1 VGDTGRVAQTL
12 LDTPALAQAVE
23 RSADPTAAR
32 ALLARL
38 VDDYPAV
45 GEELAADA
53 RLREAVV
60 ALSAASRSLSNAI
73 TRDPSLLDPLRDRTT
88 FERER
93 DVAEYRDSAAEF
105 LSTADDGA
113 GALRRWK
120 RRELLR
126 IAARDLTGAADL
138 PAVGRELAAL
148 AEVCLGRAVDL
159 VAPDVA
165 LGVVA
170 MGKLGGQEL
179 NYASDVDVLFVHD
192 GDGAPAERAAR
203 AVLTTMS
210 EPTADGIVF
219 RTDADLRPEGRS
231 GSLSRTLDAYAAY
244 YERWAQPWEFQALLK
259 ARPVAGDADL
269 GRRFLAL
276 TRPFVW
282 PDVLDPD
289 AVRSVRAMKAR
300 AEGEMN
306 RRGLSDREVKRG
318 RGGIRDIEFA
328 VQLLQL
334 VHGRHDTSARSP
346 TTLNALSQLA
356 AGGYIE
362 REDAAQLDDAYR
374 FLRTVEH
381 RLQLQDEQQTHT
393 LPADVAART
402 RLARVLGYRDRGD
415 ETALDLFESAYG
427 GYQNRVRSIHERLFF
442 APLLDTLAG
451 AGPLT
456 AEAVEERLA
465 AFGFLDVARTRAALR
480 ELTQGLTRRSRVM
493 QQLLPVILGWLSAT
507 PDPDL
512 GLLQLRRLAEGEAR
526 SASLA
531 RTFRETP
538 SAAERTCRVLGSS
551 RILGDA
557 LRRQP
562 DFVETLADDDALSR
576 EKSRDE
582 LVGQALGTLTWRA
595 SEDER
600 RVGLRRFKRRQV
612 LRIASRD
619 VLGFA
624 TIEATEREL
633 AGLADACVEAALHA
647 LRPPLQ
653 FAVFGLG
660 RFGGAELNYASDL
673 DVVFVYDGED
683 AADFRAAEK
692 VAEELL
698 HELGG
703 ITPEGQTFRIDADL
717 RPEGKKGP
725 LARSLSGFKAY
736 YERWAQT
743 WEFQSLLKAR
753 HVAGDGKVAERFATL
768 IEPFVFRDPFPDD
781 EVREVRRMK
790 ARIERER
797 IPPNEDPRFHLKL
810 GRGSLSDVEFTV
822 QLLQLQHG
830 ARHPEIRVTSTI
842 DALHELRAAGLLEA
856 GDADALEEAYR
867 FCERARNA
875 RYLLTGRPGDALPTD
890 GREATRLARLLGYVH
905 HPQAGLR
912 DDYRRVT
919 RRARK
924 VVERVFYGQE

>member
-1 VGDTGRVAQTL
+1 MSDS
-12 LDTPALAQAVE
+12 VE

-32 ALLARL
+32 ALLSRL
-38 VDDYPAV
+38 VEDHPAL
-45 GEELAADA
+45 GEELSSDA
-53 RLREAVV
+53 RVRGALV
-60 ALSAASRSLSNAI
+60 ALSAASRSLSSAVV
-73 TRDPSLLDPLRDRTT
+73 RDPSLLDPLRDGDS
-88 FERER
+88 FVRER
-93 DVAEYRDSAAEF
+93 GLSEYRESAAGFVTPSE
-105 LSTADDGA
+105 DGR

-120 RRELLR
+120 QRELLR
-126 IAARDLTGAADL
+126 IAARDLLRVADL
-138 PAVGRELAAL
+138 PAVGRELAAV
-148 AEVCLGRAVDL
+148 ATTCLECALDL
-159 VAPDVA
+159 VAPDVQLA
-165 LGVVA
+165 IIG
-170 MGKLGGQEL
+170 MGKLGGREL
-179 NYASDVDVLFVHD
+179 NYASDVDVLFVHY
-192 GDGAPAERAAR
+192 GDGLAAERAAR

-259 ARPVAGDADL
+259 AHPVAGDTEL
-269 GRRFLAL
+269 GRRFAELVQ
-276 TRPFVW
+276 PFVW
-282 PDVLDPD
+282 PEVLDPD

-306 RRGLSDREVKRG
+306 RRGLADREVKRG

-334 VHGRHDTSARSP
+334 VHGRHDTSIRSS
-346 TTLNALSQLA
+346 TTLDALAQLA

-362 REDAAQLDDAYR
+362 LDDAAQLDDAYR

-393 LPADVAART
+393 LPADIAARM
-402 RLARVLGYRDRGD
+402 RLARVLDYRDRGD
-415 ETALDLFESAYG
+415 ETALDLFEADYRG
-427 GYQNRVRSIHERLFF
+427 CQNRVRSIYERLFF

-456 AEAVEERLA
+456 PEAVEERLA

-493 QQLLPVILGWLSAT
+493 QQLLPVILSWLSGT

-531 RTFRETP
+531 RTFRESP
-538 SAAERTCRVLGSS
+538 QAAERTCRLLGSS
-551 RILGDA
+551 RLLGDA

-562 DFVETLADDDALSR
+562 DFVETLGDDDALAR

-582 LVGQALGTLTWRA
+582 LVEEALGTLTWRA
-595 SEDER
+595 SPDER
-600 RVGLRRFKRRQV
+600 RVGLRRFKRREV
-612 LRIASRD
+612 LRIAARD

-624 TIEATEREL
+624 SIEATEREL
-633 AGLADACVEAALHA
+633 ARLADACVEAALRA
-647 LRPPLQ
+647 LGPSLP
-653 FAVFGLG
+653 FAVIGMG
-660 RFGGAELNYASDL
+660 RFGGAELSYASDL
-673 DVVFVYDGED
+673 DVLFVYDGED

-692 VAEELL
+692 VAEQLL
-698 HELGG
+698 TELGG
-703 ITPEGQTFRIDADL
+703 ITPEGQTFRVDPDL
-717 RPEGKKGP
+717 RPEGKKGA
-725 LARSLSGFKAY
+725 LARSLSGYQAY

-743 WEFQSLLKAR
+743 WEFQALLKAR
-753 HVAGDGKVAERFATL
+753 SVAGEAAVAARFEAL
-768 IEPFVFRDPFPDD
+768 IEPFVYRDPFPEDA
-781 EVREVRRMK
+781 VREVRRMK

-797 IPPNEDPRFHLKL
+797 IPPGDDPRFHLKL
-810 GRGSLSDVEFTV
+810 GRGSLSDVEFTA

-842 DALHELRAAGLLEA
+842 DALHALRTAALLDA
-856 GDADALEEAYR
+856 GDAAALEEAYR

-875 RYLLTGRPGDALPTD
+875 SYLLTGRPGDSLPTD
-890 GREATRLARLLGYVH
+890 GQEATRLARLLGYELES
-905 HPQAGLR
+905 QARLR

-924 VVERVFYGQE
+924 VVERVFYGRA